1 MKAVVAGLA
10 GIVVLSLGA
19 VAGLA
24 GIEAADQALSPS
36 APSTE
41 ALAEIP
47 PGLVE
52 IYQGAATACE
62 GLPWQV
68 IAAVFWAE
76 SRHGQGRVD
85 PASGD
90 VWPPIVG
97 PALDGRPGFA
107 AIADPSSPDG
117 WAHAVVIS
125 GWDRALWHVSGGALR
140 PRVIGVSAGCEARW
154 ARPGCHTRCVG
165 SPASCR
171 INIGRGAPC
180 RRMTGTSRGW
190 SSMTTSPSTPGGVP
204 S

>member
-1 MKAVVAGLA
+1 MMAVVAGLA

-24 GIEAADQALSPS
+24 GIEAADQALSPA
-36 APSTE
+36 APSAE
-41 ALAEIP
+41 ARAEIP

-52 IYQGAATACE
+52 IYQGAAAACE

-85 PASGD
+85 PATGN

-107 AIADPSSPDG
+107 AIADASSPDG
-117 WAHAVVIS
+117 WARALVIS
-125 GWDRALWHVSGGALR
+125 GWDPLLWHVSRVAQR
-140 PRVIGVSAGCEARW
+140 PRAIAVSEGCEAR
-154 ARPGCHTRCVG
+154 R
-165 SPASCR
+165 S
-171 INIGRGAPC
+171 
-180 RRMTGTSRGW
+180 
-190 SSMTTSPSTPGGVP
+190 
-204 S
+204 